1 MAITSLREV
10 KGKPVG
16 RVQLGRMYFFKYI
29 PQSPDDYYDMYPL
42 VFVVRRKNAFFDGIN
57 YHHLG
62 LKRRMFLYDNM
73 RSFFSD
79 NPLEDDSGLLYK
91 TFRRQLFNKKKLKAA
106 EVSFRQYRVMRV
118 RSKLIEIDPLDWER
132 TLLISSELFKSAKR
146 KKLVSNPIWKM
157 NERLIRSNK

>member
-1 MAITSLREV
+1 LS
-10 KGKPVG
+10 
-16 RVQLGRMYFFKYI
+16 
-29 PQSPDDYYDMYPL
+29 
-42 VFVVRRKNAFFDGIN
+42 
-57 YHHLG
+57 

-79 NPLEDDSGLLYK
+79 NPLEEDSGLLWK

-106 EVSFRQYRVMRV
+106 KISFRQYRIKMV
-118 RSKLIEIDPLDWER
+118 RSKLIEIDPTEWER

>member
-1 MAITSLREV
+1 MAITSLRAV

-57 YHHLG
+57 YHHLS

>member
-157 NERLIRSNK
+157 NERLIKSK